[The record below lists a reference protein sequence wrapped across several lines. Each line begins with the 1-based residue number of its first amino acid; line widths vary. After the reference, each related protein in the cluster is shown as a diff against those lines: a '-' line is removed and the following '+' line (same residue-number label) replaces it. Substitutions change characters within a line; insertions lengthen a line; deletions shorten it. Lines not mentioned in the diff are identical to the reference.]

1 MTDETSHK
9 NPETNLPPARLKGV
23 GDSLWVTFDPGKT
36 PDILKTA
43 ISKLFVRMGHLAV
56 NTPVVLD
63 PAGRKVDEKLFDILS
78 AFLKERFKVGRV
90 SLPPEPKPDTAS
102 LKKRE
107 EETKG
112 GWGRLED
119 DTLVIS
125 GRVRSGQKVEARKHL
140 VILGDLNPGAE
151 AIAGGDIIVLGN
163 LLGTALAGQP
173 DNEKAVIIALDFRP
187 TQVQIGGFIAAGI
200 PSSPG
205 IKPEIARIEDNAV
218 VVEDYIKASPFKR
231 LAWPEVR

>member
-1 MTDETSHK
+1 M
-9 NPETNLPPARLKGV
+9 
-23 GDSLWVTFDPGKT
+23 
-36 PDILKTA
+36 
-43 ISKLFVRMGHLAV
+43 
-56 NTPVVLD
+56 
-63 PAGRKVDEKLFDILS
+63 
-78 AFLKERFKVGRV
+78 
-90 SLPPEPKPDTAS
+90 
-102 LKKRE
+102 
-107 EETKG
+107 
-112 GWGRLED
+112 ED